1 MNLPFFFVY
10 EAHYRTYAGRENKLV
25 ANGTYFVANGNFL
38 KKARLKEHR
47 IEAKKRFLKEVSHK
61 EAHENRP

>member
-1 MNLPFFFVY
+1 MC
-10 EAHYRTYAGRENKLV
+10 TGRENKLV